1 MSSSSSS
8 SDPNTGSTNTNTNTN
23 TTTNANNSTAGFQ
36 SDLAADRDGYF
47 ARLAGRVFGSGSGD
61 GFLATFADEQRLERL
76 DGCTAL
82 EGDLEQ
88 CQRIRR
94 KMEEALE
101 KTESGSGGR
110 GFWGRSG
117 NNKSKTDTDE
127 MDGTDALTYVPSQSA
142 TKLRIA
148 RFYDWGEPDGGATA
162 AAPDAA
168 ASVNGATT
176 TASPPSCH
184 RESHSVWACRA
195 LAVGCADH
203 LVPLRKC
210 LRRTGSA
217 AVHYEGSSGEALTE
231 DGGAIG
237 GTGSVDECVLEQQ
250 ALAQCVNVK
259 LDELDKR
266 FRERRRA
273 K

>member
-1 MSSSSSS
+1 
-8 SDPNTGSTNTNTNTN
+8 
-23 TTTNANNSTAGFQ
+23 
-36 SDLAADRDGYF
+36 
-47 ARLAGRVFGSGSGD
+47 
-61 GFLATFADEQRLERL
+61 
-76 DGCTAL
+76 
-82 EGDLEQ
+82 
-88 CQRIRR
+88 
-94 KMEEALE
+94 
-101 KTESGSGGR
+101 
-110 GFWGRSG
+110 
-117 NNKSKTDTDE
+117 
-127 MDGTDALTYVPSQSA
+127 MDGTDALPYVPSQSA
-142 TKLRIA
+142 TKTRIA
-148 RFYDWGEPDGGATA
+148 RFYDWGEPDGAAAA

-168 ASVNGATT
+168 ASANGSAAAA
-176 TASPPSCH
+176 ASPPSCH

-210 LRRTGSA
+210 LQRTGSA
-217 AVHYEGSSGEALTE
+217 AVHYEGSGNALAE

-266 FRERRRA
+266 FRERQRA

>member
-1 MSSSSSS
+1 MSSPPS
-8 SDPNTGSTNTNTNTN
+8 SDPNT
-23 TTTNANNSTAGFQ
+23 TTTPNANNSTAGFQ

-47 ARLAGRVFGSGSGD
+47 ARLASRVFGSGDGD

-82 EGDLEQ
+82 EGDLGQ

-101 KTESGSGGR
+101 EAESGGGGR
-110 GFWGRSG
+110 GFWGRRG

-168 ASVNGATT
+168 ASANGSAAAAA
-176 TASPPSCH
+176 ASPPSCH

>member
-1 MSSSSSS
+1 MSSSS
-8 SDPNTGSTNTNTNTN
+8 SDPNTGSTNTNAN
-23 TTTNANNSTAGFQ
+23 TTTNANDSTAGFQ

-47 ARLAGRVFGSGSGD
+47 ARLAGRVFGSGD
-61 GFLATFADEQRLERL
+61 NGFLATFADEQRLERL

-82 EGDLEQ
+82 EGDLGQ
-88 CQRIRR
+88 CQRVRR
-94 KMEEALE
+94 KMEEVLE
-101 KTESGSGGR
+101 ETESGGGGGR
-110 GFWGRSG
+110 GFWGRRG
-117 NNKSKTDTDE
+117 NNKSKTDADE
-127 MDGTDALTYVPSQSA
+127 MDGTDASTYVPSQSA
-142 TKLRIA
+142 TKTRIA

-162 AAPDAA
+162 AAPDATA
-168 ASVNGATT
+168 ASANGSAAAAA
-176 TASPPSCH
+176 ASPPSCH

-217 AVHYEGSSGEALTE
+217 AVHYEGSGNALAE

-266 FRERRRA
+266 FRERQRA
-273 K
+273 KQ

>member
-1 MSSSSSS
+1 MSSPPS
-8 SDPNTGSTNTNTNTN
+8 SDPNT
-23 TTTNANNSTAGFQ
+23 TTATDADNSTAGFQ

-47 ARLAGRVFGSGSGD
+47 ARLAGRVFGSASGD

-82 EGDLEQ
+82 EGDLGQ

-94 KMEEALE
+94 KMEEAMME
-101 KTESGSGGR
+101 AKSGGGGR
-110 GFWGRSG
+110 GFWGRMRG
-117 NNKSKTDTDE
+117 NNKSTNNDAAVQSREETL
-127 MDGTDALTYVPSQSA
+127 DGTDALPYVPSQSA
-142 TKLRIA
+142 TKTRIA
-148 RFYDWGEPDGGATA
+148 RFYDWGEPDGAAAA

-168 ASVNGATT
+168 ASANGSAAAA
-176 TASPPSCH
+176 ASPPSCH

-217 AVHYEGSSGEALTE
+217 AVHYEGSSGEALAE

-266 FRERRRA
+266 FRERQRA

>member
-1 MSSSSSS
+1 MSSPPS
-8 SDPNTGSTNTNTNTN
+8 SDPNT
-23 TTTNANNSTAGFQ
+23 TTATDADNSTAGFQ

-47 ARLAGRVFGSGSGD
+47 ARLAGRVFGSASGD

-82 EGDLEQ
+82 EGDLGQ

-94 KMEEALE
+94 KILEEALE
-101 KTESGSGGR
+101 KTESGGGGR
-110 GFWGRSG
+110 GFWGRRG

-127 MDGTDALTYVPSQSA
+127 IDSTALPYVPSQSA
-142 TKLRIA
+142 TKTRIA
-148 RFYDWGEPDGGATA
+148 RFYDWGEPDGAATA

-168 ASVNGATT
+168 ASANRSAAA
-176 TASPPSCH
+176 ASPPSCH

-217 AVHYEGSSGEALTE
+217 AVHYEGSGETLTE

-266 FRERRRA
+266 FRERQRA

>member
-1 MSSSSSS
+1 MSSSPASSV
-8 SDPNTGSTNTNTNTN
+8 PNTN
-23 TTTNANNSTAGFQ
+23 TTSNSTADFQ

-47 ARLAGRVFGSGSGD
+47 ARLASRVFGSGD

-82 EGDLEQ
+82 EGDLGQ

-101 KTESGSGGR
+101 DGAGGTGR
-110 GFWGRSG
+110 GFWGRRG
-117 NNKSKTDTDE
+117 NNKSTNDTDE
-127 MDGTDALTYVPSQSA
+127 VDGTDTLTYVPSQSA
-142 TKLRIA
+142 TKTRIA
-148 RFYDWGEPDGGATA
+148 RFYDWGEPDGGAK
-162 AAPDAA
+162 APDAV
-168 ASVNGATT
+168 ASTNGAAA
-176 TASPPSCH
+176 ASPPSCH
-184 RESHSVWACRA
+184 REAHSVWACRA

-217 AVHYEGSSGEALTE
+217 AVHYEGGSGEALTE
-231 DGGAIG
+231 DGGDIG
-237 GTGSVDECVLEQQ
+237 RGVDECVLEQQ

-266 FRERRRA
+266 FRERQRA